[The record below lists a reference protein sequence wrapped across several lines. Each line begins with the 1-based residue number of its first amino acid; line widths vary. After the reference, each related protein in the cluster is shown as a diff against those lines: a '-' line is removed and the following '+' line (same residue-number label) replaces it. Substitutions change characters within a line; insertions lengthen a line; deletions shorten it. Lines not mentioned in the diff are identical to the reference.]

1 MKRQL
6 RIVAGKLYRTSRP
19 VSGWTE
25 KSPLTHGGFSKLVT
39 RWAHMELPENTPL
52 MGLTSDRPARPD
64 FRSGTAEFLTPYGRC
79 WIPLDA
85 VEASD

>member
-1 MKRQL
+1 
-6 RIVAGKLYRTSRP
+6 
-19 VSGWTE
+19 
-25 KSPLTHGGFSKLVT
+25 
-39 RWAHMELPENTPL
+39 MELPENTPL